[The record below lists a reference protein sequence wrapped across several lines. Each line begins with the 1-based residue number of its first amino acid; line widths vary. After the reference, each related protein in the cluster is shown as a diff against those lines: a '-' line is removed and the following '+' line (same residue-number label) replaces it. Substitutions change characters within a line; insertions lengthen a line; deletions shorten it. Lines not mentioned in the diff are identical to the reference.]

1 MSARF
6 VLNIWD
12 CYAEGCKV
20 TTKMKWPGHEVAF
33 FKVWAEREAIK

>member
-12 CYAEGCKV
+12 CDAAGRKI
-20 TTKMKWPGHEVAF
+20 TARMAWPEHEVAF
-33 FKVWAEREAIK
+33 LKAWAEREVIK